1 MSLKRIALGALIA
14 SLLLAGA
21 AAVSL
26 FLLPATLAAVAA
38 YSVYGLTVAGLVG
51 ANALVQ
57 IGAIAALTA
66 AASFVAAL
74 SFAGITNAF
83 SAVANY
89 FSKKS
94 PAAGVVVEPAA
105 TFGAG
110 AAVSSTAAMSRRFEL
125 NPTPANEDGLESDD
139 EFDAAKAPAPT
150 APTAPLAPV
159 AVPLV
164 LVPAVPAV
172 PAAPTAEQEEEEK
185 KSAPSMNGQ

>member
-1 MSLKRIALGALIA
+1 MSLNRILLGALIA
-14 SLLLAGA
+14 SLLLASA

-26 FLLPATLAAVAA
+26 FLSPATLAAVAA

-66 AASFVAAL
+66 GASFVAAL

-94 PAAGVVVEPAA
+94 TAAAGVVVEPGAA
-105 TFGAG
+105 AFGAD
-110 AAVSSTAAMSRRFEL
+110 APASSTAAMTGHFSKH
-125 NPTPANEDGLESDD
+125 PVPANDSGAEDDLDDDLDD
-139 EFDAAKAPAPT
+139 END
-150 APTAPLAPV
+150 
-159 AVPLV
+159 
-164 LVPAVPAV
+164 
-172 PAAPTAEQEEEEK
+172 AEQAKTPLMPVPVPVVIIPAKQAVEEEQKDEQK

>member
-1 MSLKRIALGALIA
+1 MSLKRILLGALIA

-57 IGAIAALTA
+57 IGTIAALTA
-66 AASFVAAL
+66 GASFVAAL

-94 PAAGVVVEPAA
+94 TAADVVVEP
-105 TFGAG
+105 G
-110 AAVSSTAAMSRRFEL
+110 AAASSTAAMTGHFSEHPVPANDSGAEDDL
-125 NPTPANEDGLESDD
+125 DDDLDDEKAKTPLMPTPVPVEIIPTKQ
-139 EFDAAKAPAPT
+139 AA
-150 APTAPLAPV
+150 
-159 AVPLV
+159 
-164 LVPAVPAV
+164 
-172 PAAPTAEQEEEEK
+172 EEEQKDEEK
-185 KSAPSMNGQ
+185 TSTPSMNS

>member
-1 MSLKRIALGALIA
+1 MSLNRILLGALIA
-14 SLLLAGA
+14 SLLLASA

-26 FLLPATLAAVAA
+26 FLSPATLAAVAA

-66 AASFVAAL
+66 GASFVAAL

-94 PAAGVVVEPAA
+94 TAAAGVVVEPGAA
-105 TFGAG
+105 AFGA
-110 AAVSSTAAMSRRFEL
+110 AASSTAAMSRRFEL

-139 EFDAAKAPAPT
+139 EFDAAEAP

-164 LVPAVPAV
+164 LVPA
-172 PAAPTAEQEEEEK
+172 APTAEQEEQDEEK

>member
-1 MSLKRIALGALIA
+1 MSLNRILLGALIA
-14 SLLLAGA
+14 SLLLASA

-26 FLLPATLAAVAA
+26 FLSPATLAAVAA

-66 AASFVAAL
+66 GASFVAAL

-94 PAAGVVVEPAA
+94 TTPATGVVVEPGAA
-105 TFGAG
+105 AFGAD
-110 AAVSSTAAMSRRFEL
+110 APASSTAAMTGHFSKH
-125 NPTPANEDGLESDD
+125 PAPANDSGAEDDLDDDLDD
-139 EFDAAKAPAPT
+139 ENDAEKAKT
-150 APTAPLAPV
+150 PLIP
-159 AVPLV
+159 
-164 LVPAVPAV
+164 VPAKQAV
-172 PAAPTAEQEEEEK
+172 EEEQNE
-185 KSAPSMNGQ
+185 SAPSMNGQ